1 MWQRGN
7 VYVGEWGLLSD
18 PWEPRRGLREGRFRL
33 TSVEL
38 TVTNWCN
45 LRCRHCAVGE
55 SLVARDPER
64 LPLDLILRRLD
75 EVETLTTLSLTGGE
89 LSGSAEVLRSWIT
102 PLLQYAKRRGLQT
115 QVNTNLTFDLGR
127 YEEIAPW
134 VDVFHIT
141 WNYRDEGHF
150 HRTVWGHGR
159 EGASPAASRKLF
171 RRIIENARALAAQG
185 RFVSAETMVN
195 LETAEHLGA
204 MNRFLAEIG
213 CRRHEVHPM
222 YPVDWAADLPVLPL
236 AAFRQAVVRFL
247 QERDPDLWVLFGTF
261 PFLPCSPLP
270 EDQALLRAIAA
281 APNVSVRNC
290 PDGKNRVN
298 VDLFTGAI
306 RVTDFGGMPPLGDV
320 RTDRLEDAFRR
331 WQQHPRFQPLNC
343 HCPEVGCTGPNLL
356 VAEMYHADVDFRRQ
370 RAVLQA
376 GT

>member
-1 MWQRGN
+1 M
-7 VYVGEWGLLSD
+7 GEWGFIAD
-18 PWEPRRGLREGRFRL
+18 PWEPRRGMEDGRFRL
-33 TSVEL
+33 TSVEI

-55 SLVARDPER
+55 SLMDRDPER

-75 EVETLTTLSLTGGE
+75 EVEGLTTLSLTGGE
-89 LSGSAEVLRSWIT
+89 LSGSTEVLRRWVA

-141 WNYRDEGHF
+141 WNYRDKAHF
-150 HRTVWGHGR
+150 HRIVWGHGSR
-159 EGASPAASRKLF
+159 EVSPEASRRLF
-171 RRIIENARALAAQG
+171 QRIIDNARALAAQG
-185 RFVSAETMVN
+185 RFVSAETMIN
-195 LETAEHLGA
+195 AETADHLGA

-222 YPVDWAADLPVLPL
+222 YAVDWASDLPVLPL
-236 AAFRQAVVRFL
+236 PAFREAIRRFL
-247 QERDPDLWVLFGTF
+247 AERDPNLWVLFGTF

-270 EDQALLRAIAA
+270 EDQDLLRAVAA

-290 PDGKNRVN
+290 PDGRNRVN
-298 VDLFTGAI
+298 VDLFTGAV
-306 RVTDFGGMPPLGDV
+306 RVTDFGGMEPLGNV

-331 WQQHPRFQPLNC
+331 WHAHPRFQRLNC
-343 HCPEVGCTGPNLL
+343 HCPEVGCTGPDLL
-356 VAEMYHADVDFRRQ
+356 VAEMYYPEVDFRTR
-370 RAVLQA
+370 RAVLPTGA
-376 GT
+376 